1 MSKKVTRIIRCAWCE
16 KEGVPADMRTD
27 VVEVDDPDELDPMI
41 SHGICK
47 RHQTEMLKQ
56 LGKEDKKK

>member
-16 KEGVPADMRTD
+16 KEGVPADIRAD
-27 VVEVDDPDELDPMI
+27 VVEVDDPHESDPMI

-47 RHQTEMLKQ
+47 RHQAEMLKE
-56 LGKEDKKK
+56 LKKESKKK